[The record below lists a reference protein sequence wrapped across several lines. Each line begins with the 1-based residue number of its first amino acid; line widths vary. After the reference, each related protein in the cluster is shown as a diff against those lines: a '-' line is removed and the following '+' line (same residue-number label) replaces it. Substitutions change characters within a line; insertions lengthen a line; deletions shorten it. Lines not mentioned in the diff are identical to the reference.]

1 MHVATFKCTMYITS
15 MAQDQTTPPP
25 NAVFMLSQAA
35 KILGLLNSQVKNW
48 TIGRPLSI
56 NPSITAHGT
65 GSRNM
70 YDPNDLCRLAVAA
83 QLSACGLTARAI
95 QEILD
100 ELRTN
105 FLDVGFVIVST
116 AGSGHVP
123 WKKTK
128 LHVRV
133 IPDIANESESWRLIR
148 GSIHNSPGCYVLNVR
163 LIIEAVNQLTREFLR
178 GPMESERSQTRAAG
192 RASRG
197 VKTAPAT
204 KAVGVDFLTNKRKI
218 KFEEME

>member
-1 MHVATFKCTMYITS
+1 MEEN
-15 MAQDQTTPPP
+15 QTTARP
-25 NAVFMLSQAA
+25 NPAFMLSEAA
-35 KILGLLNSQVKNW
+35 IILGLPSSTVKNW

-70 YDPNDLCRLAVAA
+70 YDQRDLCRLAVAA
-83 QLSACGLTARAI
+83 HLSACGLTARAI

-105 FLDVGFVIVST
+105 VLDVGLVVVST

-123 WKKTK
+123 WNKTK

-133 IPDIANESESWRLIR
+133 IPDIANESESWRLVR
-148 GSIHNSPGCYVLNVR
+148 GSIHNSPGCFVLNVR

-218 KFEEME
+218 KFEEMD